1 MLPALIALEE
11 HYDSGVFS
19 AQDEL
24 HTSLPAHLH
33 DSLHDLGQD
42 RIKALDA
49 GKIAIQV
56 VSHIASQTPSH
67 DCIAAN
73 DKLAAACKVST
84 KQLAAFAYLPM
95 HDPAAAVRELERTV
109 KDLGFV
115 GALINN
121 NADDGSFYDDEKYW
135 PVFAKAVDLDV
146 PIYIHP
152 SYPIEASRYDGNF
165 APAAKIMMSASGW
178 GWHSECGL
186 HFLRLFASGLFDR
199 YPTFKLIMGHMGE
212 MVPYMLD
219 RIANTSRHWGKFQR
233 DLKTVWRE
241 NVWVTTSGLFTL
253 PPFECLI
260 KTTPIEHVM
269 YGGAL
274 ILENWTSADWL
285 HRYSIDYP
293 FSTTQTGLAFVQE
306 IEQSKL
312 LSNEQLEAFCHG
324 NAEKLLGIRI

>member
-1 MLPALIALEE
+1 MVPPLIALEE
-11 HYDSGVFS
+11 HYDSGVLS

-24 HTSLPAHLH
+24 HTNLPAHLH
-33 DSLHDLGQD
+33 DHLHDLGHD
-42 RIKALDA
+42 RIEALDE
-49 GKIAIQV
+49 GNVRIQV
-56 VSHIASQTPSH
+56 ISHIGCPTPI
-67 DCIAAN
+67 DGCVAAN
-73 DKLAAACKVST
+73 NKLGTACKSS
-84 KQLAAFAYLPM
+84 KRFAAFACLPM
-95 HDPAAAVRELERTV
+95 HNPTAAVRELERTV

-135 PVFAKAVDLDV
+135 PIFAKAVDLDV

-152 SYPIEASRYDGNF
+152 SYPVESSRYDGNF
-165 APAAKIMMSASGW
+165 SPAAKIMMSASGW

-199 YPTFKLIMGHMGE
+199 YPTFKLIIGHMGE

-219 RIANTSRHWGKFQR
+219 RIAKTSRHWGKFQR

-260 KTTPIEHVM
+260 KTTPVEHVM
-269 YGGAL
+269 YGIASN
-274 ILENWTSADWL
+274 LES
-285 HRYSIDYP
+285 
-293 FSTTQTGLAFVQE
+293 
-306 IEQSKL
+306 
-312 LSNEQLEAFCHG
+312 
-324 NAEKLLGIRI
+324 